1 MHGMRTS
8 SWKTSTTLGLVALSA
23 LAVIAPFAAAAG
35 KANTFAVVGETGAS
49 AQQMFLGTETKV
61 YIVDKT
67 ENNTARVNDHAAW
80 ATEYDLTNNSYRS
93 MDVITN
99 TFCAGGNS
107 LANGSWINIGGNQ
120 AVTTGGTNTSDGTGA
135 YSDYSGGRT
144 VRMLTPSDD
153 GTNEWYEDK
162 YGMPVN
168 RWYPYIE
175 TLETGDVLILGVV
188 LSDASRLN
196 SEFWPSRGDPV
207 NSTFLANTQPTNLY
221 PLSWLLPNGLVFM
234 QAEWQTQLL
243 NYTSG
248 EETSLPNITIAQKTY
263 PSSGAT
269 AMLPLTLAN
278 NFTVTLL
285 FCGGMTPERNDWDTA
300 KWNIAATNTS
310 SSCVYINPEDGS
322 SATWQYDD
330 DLPENRGMGNFII
343 LPDERLLLL
352 NGVAKG
358 SAGYGWTDWAVNQ
371 SYGQDPVLRPA
382 YYNAS
387 APPGSR
393 FSTEGL
399 PSSSVGRLYHSS
411 ATLLVDGSVFIAG
424 SNPNADVITDVNNA
438 TYVYK
443 TEYRSEIFY
452 PSYYDAGRSVPS
464 SLPSNIT
471 YGGAYFQFDLP
482 KSSLNGS
489 SPADLKVSLIRTGFS
504 THAMNM
510 GMKYIQLRHSYT
522 SHSNGSATIYV
533 AQVTPNARLFQ
544 PGPALLFVT
553 VNGIPSQGKMVMVG
567 NGVIGE
573 QPISAVSTLPGTA
586 VNVTVT
592 TMSPAT
598 ATATGSNPT
607 ATSTSSS
614 GATGRFMSHWL
625 VQGMIAL
632 VGVWTLV

>member
-1 MHGMRTS
+1 
-8 SWKTSTTLGLVALSA
+8 
-23 LAVIAPFAAAAG
+23 
-35 KANTFAVVGETGAS
+35 
-49 AQQMFLGTETKV
+49 MFLGTENKV

-67 ENNTARVNDHAAW
+67 ENNK
-80 ATEYDLTNNSYRS
+80 YDLSNNSYRS

-107 LANGSWINIGGNQ
+107 LGNGSWINIGGNQ
-120 AVTTGGTNTSDGTGA
+120 AITTGGTNTSDGTGA
-135 YSDYSGGRT
+135 YSDYSGRRT
-144 VRMLTPSDD
+144 VRVLTPSDD
-153 GTNEWYEDK
+153 GTDEWYEDK
-162 YGMPVN
+162 YGMPIN

-175 TLETGDVLILGVV
+175 TLETGAVLILGVM
-188 LSDASRLN
+188 LTEPSLIST
-196 SEFWPSRGDPV
+196 SEFWPTRGDPV
-207 NSTFLANTQPTNLY
+207 NSTFLANTQPANLY

-234 QAEWQTQLL
+234 QADWQTQLL

-248 EETSLPNITIAQKTY
+248 DETALPNITIAQKTY

-269 AMLPLTLAN
+269 AMLPLTLAKN
-278 NFTVTLL
+278 YTVTLL
-285 FCGGMTPERNDWDTA
+285 FCGGMTPERDDWDTT

-322 SATWQYDD
+322 SATWKNDD

-387 APPGSR
+387 APSGSR

-452 PSYYDAGRSVPS
+452 PSYYDSGRPVPS
-464 SLPSNIT
+464 SLPRNIT
-471 YGGAYFQFDLP
+471 YGGDYFQFDLP
-482 KSSLNGS
+482 RSSLNGS

-533 AQVTPNARLFQ
+533 AQVTPNPRMFQ

-553 VNGIPSQGKMVMVG
+553 VNGIPSTGKMVMVG
-567 NGVIGE
+567 NGVISE
-573 QPISAVSTLPGTA
+573 QPVSEASTLPGTA
-586 VNVTVT
+586 ANVTVT
-592 TMSPAT
+592 STSPSTAT
-598 ATATGSNPT
+598 ATATPT
-607 ATSTSSS
+607 ATAGPNPSSTSSS
-614 GATGRFMSHWL
+614 KASGAIGASAL
-625 VQGMIAL
+625 LQGLIAL
-632 VGVWTLV
+632 VGGWALV